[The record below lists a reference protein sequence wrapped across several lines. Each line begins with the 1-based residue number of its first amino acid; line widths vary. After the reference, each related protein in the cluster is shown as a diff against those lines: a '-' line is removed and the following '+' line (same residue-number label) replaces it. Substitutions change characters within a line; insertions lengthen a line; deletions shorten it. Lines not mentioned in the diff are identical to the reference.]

1 MIHLF
6 LKQVYQE
13 RKMVR
18 TSNTRQRILSFIGRF
33 LNERGYAP
41 TVRDIARGCNIS
53 TPSVVQHHLNTLE
66 REGYI
71 RRDPE
76 VFRSIQ
82 LVGRRREAIS
92 RVPLLGT
99 IAAGKPIPVPTPD
112 TLTNIPEETLQ
123 LTDEV
128 TQGRKDVY
136 ALKVK
141 GTSMIDALVDDG
153 DTVLIQQTNKVED
166 GEMAVVWLRL
176 EQEVTLKKV
185 YHETGRT
192 RLQPA
197 NKEMKPMYYK
207 PDDVEIQG
215 RVIGVLRKL

>member
-1 MIHLF
+1 M
-6 LKQVYQE
+6 
-13 RKMVR
+13 MVR
-18 TSNTRQRILSFIGRF
+18 TANTRQRILSFIGKF
-33 LNERGYAP
+33 LNDRGYAP

-53 TPSVVQHHLNTLE
+53 TPSVVQYHLNTLE

-92 RVPLLGT
+92 RVPLLGA

-112 TLTNIPEETLQ
+112 TWTAVPEEMLQ

-128 TQGRKDVY
+128 TQGKKDAY
-136 ALKVK
+136 ALRVK
-141 GTSMIDALVDDG
+141 GTSMIDAFVDDG
-153 DTVLIQQTNKVED
+153 DTVLIQPTGKVED
-166 GEMAVVWLRL
+166 GEMAVVWLKL
-176 EQEVTLKKV
+176 EQEVTLKKI
-185 YHETGRT
+185 YHETGRI

-197 NKEMKPMYYK
+197 NKEMKPMYYQAE
-207 PDDVEIQG
+207 DIEIQG

>member
-1 MIHLF
+1 
-6 LKQVYQE
+6 
-13 RKMVR
+13 MVR
-18 TSNTRQRILSFIGRF
+18 TSNTRQRILNFIRKF
-33 LNERGYAP
+33 SDEREYAP

-53 TPSVVQHHLNTLE
+53 TPSVVQYHLNMLE
-66 REGYI
+66 QQGHI
-71 RRDPE
+71 RRDPK

-82 LVGRRREAIS
+82 LVGRRRGAIS
-92 RVPLLGT
+92 RVPLLGA

-112 TLTNIPEETLQ
+112 TWTTPPEEMLQ
-123 LTDEV
+123 LTEEV
-128 TQGRKDVY
+128 TQGKKDVY

-141 GTSMIDALVDDG
+141 GTSMIDAFVDNG
-153 DTVLIQQTNKVED
+153 DVVLIQQTSKVED
-166 GEMAVVWLRL
+166 GEMAAVWLKL

-185 YHETGRT
+185 YHEAGRT

-215 RVIGVLRKL
+215 KVIGVLRKL

>member
-1 MIHLF
+1 
-6 LKQVYQE
+6 
-13 RKMVR
+13 MVR
-18 TSNTRQRILSFIGRF
+18 TSNTRQRILNFIRKF
-33 LNERGYAP
+33 SDEREYAP

-53 TPSVVQHHLNTLE
+53 TPSVVQYHLNMLE
-66 REGYI
+66 QQGHI
-71 RRDPE
+71 RRDPK

-82 LVGRRREAIS
+82 LVGRRRGAIS
-92 RVPLLGT
+92 RVPLLGA

-112 TLTNIPEETLQ
+112 TWTTVPEETLQ
-123 LTDEV
+123 LTEEL
-128 TQGRKDVY
+128 TQGKKDVY

-141 GTSMIDALVDDG
+141 GTSMIDAFVDNG
-153 DTVLIQQTNKVED
+153 DVVLIQQTSKVED
-166 GEMAVVWLRL
+166 GEMAAVWLKL

-185 YHETGRT
+185 YHEAGRI

-215 RVIGVLRKL
+215 KVIGVLRKL

>member
-1 MIHLF
+1 M
-6 LKQVYQE
+6 
-13 RKMVR
+13 
-18 TSNTRQRILSFIGRF
+18 RILSFISKF

-66 REGYI
+66 RQGHI
-71 RRDPE
+71 HRDPT

-82 LVGRRREAIS
+82 LLERKRGAIS

-112 TLTNIPEETLQ
+112 TWTTVPEETLQ
-123 LTDEV
+123 LTGDV
-128 TQGRKDVY
+128 TQGKKDIY

-153 DTVLIQQTNKVED
+153 DIVLIQPTSKIED
-166 GEMAVVWLRL
+166 GEMAVVWLKT

-185 YHETGRT
+185 YHEGGRI

-207 PDDVEIQG
+207 AGDVEIQG
-215 RVIGVLRKL
+215 KVSGVLRKL

>member
-1 MIHLF
+1 
-6 LKQVYQE
+6 
-13 RKMVR
+13 MVR
-18 TSNTRQRILSFIGRF
+18 TSNTRQRILGFIGKF

-53 TPSVVQHHLNTLE
+53 TPSVVQYHLNMLE
-66 REGYI
+66 EEGHI

-82 LVGRRREAIS
+82 LLGKRREALS

-112 TLTNIPEETLQ
+112 SWTTVPEEALQ
-123 LTDEV
+123 LTEEL
-128 TQGRKDVY
+128 TQGKKNVY

-141 GTSMIDALVDDG
+141 GNSMIDAFVDDG
-153 DTVLIQQTNKVED
+153 DVVLIQQTAKVED
-166 GEMAVVWLRL
+166 GEMAAIWLKL

-185 YHETGRT
+185 YHEAGRI

-207 PDDVEIQG
+207 ADDVEIQG
-215 RVIGVLRKL
+215 KVIGVLRKL